1 MKKNLVIIASLCLL
15 LTGCLNITEEIFLE
29 KNGSGRYVST
39 MDISKMKE
47 MLDMVKAFAPDTAAT
62 KEIDVSKLDS
72 IGDMMGDFS
81 GIPGI
86 TNIKKEKK
94 DENIYVVSFDFKDIN
109 ALNEAMKRKN
119 KKDSASEL
127 QPRGD
132 FFSFSPGQFNC
143 NDTSLSGIN
152 DAMKNLNGAP
162 SDNDSMAMA
171 MTMIKGMMGD
181 MKYTSIY
188 HLPGK
193 VTSYSNKLATL
204 SEDGKTL
211 TLVLNLFDESQQNK
225 TLLNKI
231 QYKK

>member
-1 MKKNLVIIASLCLL
+1 MKKNLIAIACLCIF

-29 KNGSGRYVST
+29 KNGSGKYVST
-39 MDISKMKE
+39 MDMSKMKE
-47 MLDMVKAFAPDTAAT
+47 MLDMVKAFAPDSSAGNM
-62 KEIDVSKLDS
+62 DLSKLDS
-72 IGDMMGDFS
+72 ISDMLGDFN

-94 DENIYVVSFDFKDIN
+94 DENTYVVSFNFKDIS

-119 KKDSASEL
+119 KKDSATV
-127 QPRGD
+127 QPKGD

-152 DAMKNLNGAP
+152 DAMKDMNGAP

-188 HLPGK
+188 HMPGK
-193 VTSYSNKLATL
+193 VTSFSNKLATL
-204 SEDGKTL
+204 SEDGKTV

>member
-1 MKKNLVIIASLCLL
+1 MKKKLIAFAFLSLF

-39 MDISKMKE
+39 LDMSKMKE
-47 MLDMVKAFAPDTAAT
+47 MLDMVKAFAPDSSGSN
-62 KEIDVSKLDS
+62 DMDLSKLDS
-72 IGDMMGDFS
+72 VSDMLGDFS

-94 DENIYVVSFDFKDIN
+94 DENTYIVSFDFRDIT

-119 KKDSASEL
+119 KKDSVQAT
-127 QPRGD
+127 GD
-132 FFSFSPGQFNC
+132 FFSFTPGQLTC

-152 DAMKNLNGAP
+152 DAMKGLSGDQA
-162 SDNDSMAMA
+162 SNDSVAMA
-171 MTMIKGMMGD
+171 MTMMKGMMGD

-188 HLPGK
+188 HFPGK

-225 TLLNKI
+225 TLQNKI

>member
-1 MKKNLVIIASLCLL
+1 MKKNLSIIVLLCLF

-29 KNGSGRYVST
+29 KNGSGHYVST
-39 MDISKMKE
+39 LDLSKMKE
-47 MLDMVKAFAPDTAAT
+47 MLDMVKAFAPDSADA
-62 KEIDVSKLDS
+62 KDMDLSKLDS
-72 IGDMMGDFS
+72 VQDMLGDFS

-94 DENIYVVSFDFKDIN
+94 DENTFIVSFDFKDIK
-109 ALNEAMKRKN
+109 ALNEAMRRKN
-119 KKDSASEL
+119 KKDSLHLSKA
-127 QPRGD
+127 D

-143 NDTSLSGIN
+143 IDTSLSGIN
-152 DAMKNLNGAP
+152 DAMKEMSGAP

-188 HLPGK
+188 HMPGK
-193 VTSYSNKLATL
+193 VSNYSNKLATL
-204 SEDGKTL
+204 SADGKTL
-211 TLVLNLFDESQQNK
+211 TLVINLFDEDQKNK
-225 TLLNKI
+225 TLLNNI

>member
-1 MKKNLVIIASLCLL
+1 MKKNLIAISCLCLF

-39 MDISKMKE
+39 LDMSKMKE
-47 MLDMVKAFAPDTAAT
+47 MLDMVKAFAPDSAGSN
-62 KEIDVSKLDS
+62 EMDLSKLDS
-72 IGDMMGDFS
+72 ISDMLGDFS

-94 DENIYVVSFDFKDIN
+94 DENTYTVSFDFKDI
-109 ALNEAMKRKN
+109 ASLNEAMKRKN
-119 KKDSASEL
+119 KKDSV
-127 QPRGD
+127 QTTGD
-132 FFSFSPGQFNC
+132 FFSFTPGQFTC

-152 DAMKNLNGAP
+152 DAMKGLNGDQA
-162 SDNDSMAMA
+162 SNDSVAMA
-171 MTMIKGMMGD
+171 MTMMKGMMGD

-188 HLPGK
+188 HFPGK
-193 VTSYSNKLATL
+193 VTSYTNKLATL

-225 TLLNKI
+225 TLQNKI

>member
-1 MKKNLVIIASLCLL
+1 MKKNLLAVGFLCLF
-15 LTGCLNITEEIFLE
+15 LTGCLNITEEIFLD
-29 KNGSGRYVST
+29 KNGSGKYIST
-39 MDISKMKE
+39 LDMSKMKE
-47 MLDMVKAFAPDTAAT
+47 MLDMVKAFAPDSSAGNM
-62 KEIDVSKLDS
+62 DLSKLDS
-72 IGDMMGDFS
+72 VSDMLGDFS

-94 DENIYVVSFDFKDIN
+94 DENTYVVSFDFKDIK

-119 KKDSASEL
+119 KKDSAIA
-127 QPRGD
+127 QPKGD

-152 DAMKNLNGAP
+152 DAMKDLNGAP

-188 HLPGK
+188 HMPGK
-193 VTSYSNKLATL
+193 VTSVSNKLATI
-204 SEDGKTL
+204 SEDGKTV
-211 TLVLNLFDESQQNK
+211 TLVLNLFDENQQNK

>member
-1 MKKNLVIIASLCLL
+1 MKKNLIAVACLCLF

-29 KNGSGRYVST
+29 KNGSGKYIST
-39 MDISKMKE
+39 LDMSKMKE
-47 MLDMVKAFAPDTAAT
+47 MLDMVKAFAPDSSEG
-62 KEIDVSKLDS
+62 KDMDLSKLDS
-72 IGDMMGDFS
+72 IPDMLGDFS

-94 DENIYVVSFDFKDIN
+94 DENTYTVSFNFKDIN

-119 KKDSASEL
+119 KKDSTMA
-127 QPRGD
+127 QPKGD

-152 DAMKNLNGAP
+152 DAMKGLNGP

-193 VTSYSNKLATL
+193 VTNFSNKLATL
-204 SEDGKTL
+204 SEDGKTV
-211 TLVLNLFDESQQNK
+211 TLVLNLFDETQQNK

>member
-1 MKKNLVIIASLCLL
+1 
-15 LTGCLNITEEIFLE
+15 
-29 KNGSGRYVST
+29 
-39 MDISKMKE
+39 MKE
-47 MLDMVKAFAPDTAAT
+47 MLDMVKAFAPDSSGSN
-62 KEIDVSKLDS
+62 DMDLSKLDS
-72 IGDMMGDFS
+72 VSEMLGDFS

-94 DENIYVVSFDFKDIN
+94 DENTYIVSFDFRDIA

-119 KKDSASEL
+119 KKDSVQAT
-127 QPRGD
+127 GD
-132 FFSFSPGQFNC
+132 FFSFTPGQLTC

-152 DAMKNLNGAP
+152 DAMKGLGGDQA
-162 SDNDSMAMA
+162 SNDSVAMA
-171 MTMIKGMMGD
+171 MTMMKGMMGD

-188 HLPGK
+188 HFPGK

-225 TLLNKI
+225 TLQNKI
-231 QYKK
+231 QYRK

>member
-1 MKKNLVIIASLCLL
+1 MKKNLIAVACLCLL

-39 MDISKMKE
+39 LDVSKMKE
-47 MLDMVKAFAPDTAAT
+47 MLEMVKAFAPDSSVS
-62 KEIDVSKLDS
+62 KDMDMSKLDS
-72 IGDMMGDFS
+72 ISDMLGDFS

-86 TNIKKEKK
+86 TDVKKEKK
-94 DENIYVVSFDFKDIN
+94 DENTYVVSFNFKDIS

-119 KKDSASEL
+119 KKDSVVAK
-127 QPRGD
+127 GD
-132 FFSFSPGQFNC
+132 FFSFSPGRFAC
-143 NDTSLSGIN
+143 NDTSLSGMN
-152 DAMKNLNGAP
+152 DMMKGMNAP
-162 SDNDSMAMA
+162 ADNDSVAMA
-171 MTMIKGMMGD
+171 MTMMKGMMGD

-193 VTSYSNKLATL
+193 VSSYSNKLSTL

-211 TLVLNLFDESQQNK
+211 TLVLNLFDESQLNK
-225 TLLNKI
+225 TLQNNI

>member
-1 MKKNLVIIASLCLL
+1 MKKNLIAIAFLSLF

-39 MDISKMKE
+39 LDMSKMKE
-47 MLDMVKAFAPDTAAT
+47 MLDMVKAFAPDSTGSN
-62 KEIDVSKLDS
+62 EMDLSKLDS
-72 IGDMMGDFS
+72 ISDMLGDFS

-94 DENIYVVSFDFKDIN
+94 DENTYIVSFDFKDI
-109 ALNEAMKRKN
+109 ASLNEAMKRKN
-119 KKDSASEL
+119 KKDSIQTA
-127 QPRGD
+127 GD
-132 FFSFSPGQFNC
+132 FFSFTPGQFTC

-152 DAMKNLNGAP
+152 DAMKGLSGEQA
-162 SDNDSMAMA
+162 SNDSVAMA
-171 MTMIKGMMGD
+171 MTMMKGMMGD

-188 HLPGK
+188 HFPGK

-225 TLLNKI
+225 TLQNKI